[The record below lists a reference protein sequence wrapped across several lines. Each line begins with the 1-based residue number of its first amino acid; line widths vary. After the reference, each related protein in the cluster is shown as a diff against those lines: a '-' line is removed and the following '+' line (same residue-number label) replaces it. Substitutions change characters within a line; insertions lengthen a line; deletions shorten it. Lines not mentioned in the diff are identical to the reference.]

1 MSFRQ
6 LTRLAVYRMLYRATS
21 RYIQRG
27 YIRSIAR
34 LVLVIF
40 DIFINTRSGGD
51 VRTAISFYQLYIH
64 EAISKVV
71 YSLLID
77 SFSGIVSVDAIASKL
92 LREMVTLRK

>member
-1 MSFRQ
+1 VSFRQ

-27 YIRSIAR
+27 YIIAR